1 VGKVQELALGYEGGV
16 GAFATCAGAYSID
29 LNELADKVLVD
40 APVDVVAKADKF
52 LEWFK
57 KDKKSL
63 YGLSDDAFVACDVLK
78 RMWREAHPNTANYW
92 AALKDLV
99 VKALV
104 NRGNTFNELGLK
116 VRASKNWLLLGLP
129 SGRALCYPAPKVEDG
144 NKITYMGIDQYT
156 RKWTRISTHGGKL
169 FENLCQAVA
178 RDIMA
183 ANMPLIEAAGYR
195 IVLTVHDEIIAEAS
209 DEPQYN
215 AEHLASLL
223 AANPSWAPD
232 IPLAA
237 AGFETYRY
245 RKG

>member
-1 VGKVQELALGYEGGV
+1 M
-16 GAFATCAGAYSID
+16 I
-29 LNELADKVLVD
+29 
-40 APVDVVAKADKF
+40 
-52 LEWFK
+52 
-57 KDKKSL
+57 
-63 YGLSDDAFVACDVLK
+63 
-78 RMWREAHPNTANYW
+78 
-92 AALKDLV
+92 
-99 VKALV
+99 KALV

-129 SGRALCYPAPKVEDG
+129 SGRALCYPAPKIEDG
-144 NKITYMGIDQYT
+144 DKITYMGIDQYT

-183 ANMPLIEAAGYR
+183 ANMPAIEAAGYA
-195 IVLTVHDEIIAEAS
+195 ITLTVHDEIIAEAP
-209 DEPQYN
+209 DQPHYN

-223 AANPSWAPD
+223 AANPAWAPD